1 MLPPMVEHSLALK
14 TTKLAVQPAKAE
26 TLARLAAACLVICL
40 VNQKLLNKTS
50 ENRRCSAANLIPR
63 CLVDV

>member
-26 TLARLAAACLVICL
+26 ILRGLP
-40 VNQKLLNKTS
+40 
-50 ENRRCSAANLIPR
+50 PR
-63 CLVDV
+63 V